1 MSLLEAV
8 RKHPS
13 GISDGDEVRTERCI
27 PVVLN
32 ESLSI
37 GFNYF
42 ISIGSYNIICA

>member
-1 MSLLEAV
+1 MTLLKAV

-13 GISDGDEVRTERCI
+13 IISDEDEVRTERCV

-37 GFNYF
+37 GFNFF